1 MPWVFKA
8 ALWALEGW
16 VAGRPA
22 PPEAPR
28 LSLTDDGAIERD
40 EFGNAV
46 GGIRTP
52 YVDAPA
58 ASLSGEGNDGAA
70 LCFLFGTTE
79 LFDAATMASLYTDRE
94 GYISAVNDAAEDAV
108 AAGFLL
114 QEDANRIIGAAGL
127 QWDNAP
133 VE

>member
-1 MPWVFKA
+1 MGGGA
-8 ALWALEGW
+8 
-16 VAGRPA
+16 A

-79 LFDAATMASLYTDRE
+79 LFDAATMASLYT
-94 GYISAVNDAAEDAV
+94 
-108 AAGFLL
+108 
-114 QEDANRIIGAAGL
+114 
-127 QWDNAP
+127 
-133 VE
+133 